1 MTGQYLNA
9 YRYHFVILIGGSSA
23 SYNQSMTDRPK
34 LKSIPTLTSK
44 QELFCQEYVKGNSAS
59 DAYRK
64 IYNVKQGTKD
74 STVHRSAH
82 ELLNNPKISSR
93 VQSLT
98 ARKEQNLQTSVHSL
112 SRYIV
117 ERLVEETKG
126 DNPSSRLKA
135 LELLGKHREID
146 IFNPESKVNVTVNNN
161 KTTSELEAE
170 IKEKLK
176 LVISD

>member
-1 MTGQYLNA
+1 MEQ
-9 YRYHFVILIGGSSA
+9 
-23 SYNQSMTDRPK
+23 YNQSMTDRPK

-93 VQSLT
+93 VQTLT
-98 ARKEQNLQTSVHSL
+98 AKKEANLQTTAHSL

-146 IFNPESKVNVTVNNN
+146 IFNPESKVNVTVNHN
-161 KTTSELEAE
+161 KTTAELENE
-170 IKEKLK
+170 IKEKLR
-176 LVISD
+176 LVIGNDD

>member
-1 MTGQYLNA
+1 MEQ
-9 YRYHFVILIGGSSA
+9 
-23 SYNQSMTDRPK
+23 YNQSMTDRPK

-64 IYNVKQGTKD
+64 TYNVKQGTKD
-74 STVHRSAH
+74 SSVHRSAH

-98 ARKEQNLQTSVHSL
+98 AKKEANLQTTAHSL

-146 IFNPESKVNVTVNNN
+146 IFNPESKVNVTVNHN
-161 KTTSELEAE
+161 KTTAELESE
-170 IKEKLK
+170 IRDKLK
-176 LVISD
+176 LVIGNDD

>member
-1 MTGQYLNA
+1 MEQYN
-9 YRYHFVILIGGSSA
+9 H
-23 SYNQSMTDRPK
+23 SMNDRPK

-93 VQSLT
+93 VHSLT
-98 ARKEQNLQTSVHSL
+98 AKKEQNSLTTAHSL

-161 KTTSELEAE
+161 KTTAELENE

-176 LVISD
+176 LVIGNKD

>member
-1 MTGQYLNA
+1 MEQ
-9 YRYHFVILIGGSSA
+9 
-23 SYNQSMTDRPK
+23 YNQSMTDRPK

-74 STVHRSAH
+74 SSVHRSAH

-93 VQSLT
+93 VQTLT
-98 ARKEQNLQTSVHSL
+98 AKKEANLQTTAHSL

-146 IFNPESKVNVTVNNN
+146 IFNPESKVNVTVNHN
-161 KTTSELEAE
+161 KTTAELENE
-170 IKEKLK
+170 IKEKLR
-176 LVISD
+176 LVIGNDD

>member
-1 MTGQYLNA
+1 MQQ
-9 YRYHFVILIGGSSA
+9 
-23 SYNQSMTDRPK
+23 YNQSMTDHPK

-44 QELFCQEYVKGNSAS
+44 QELFCQEYIKGNSAS
-59 DAYRK
+59 DAYRQA
-64 IYNVKQGTKD
+64 YNVNQGTK
-74 STVHRSAH
+74 SSSIHRSAH
-82 ELLNNPKISSR
+82 EVLNNPKVSSR
-93 VQSLT
+93 VKALNK
-98 ARKEQNLQTSVHSL
+98 RKEANLQTTAHSL

-135 LELLGKHREID
+135 LELLGKHRDID

-161 KTTSELEAE
+161 KTTTELEAE

-176 LVISD
+176 LVIGTD

>member
-1 MTGQYLNA
+1 MEQ
-9 YRYHFVILIGGSSA
+9 
-23 SYNQSMTDRPK
+23 YNQSMTDRPK

-74 STVHRSAH
+74 SSVHRSAH

-93 VQSLT
+93 VQTLT
-98 ARKEQNLQTSVHSL
+98 AKKEANLQTTAHSL

-146 IFNPESKVNVTVNNN
+146 IFNPESKVNVTVNHN
-161 KTTSELEAE
+161 KTTAELENE
-170 IKEKLK
+170 IRDKLK
-176 LVISD
+176 LVIGNDD

>member
-1 MTGQYLNA
+1 
-9 YRYHFVILIGGSSA
+9 
-23 SYNQSMTDRPK
+23 MTDRPK

-146 IFNPESKVNVTVNNN
+146 IFNPESKVNVTVNHN
-161 KTTSELEAE
+161 KTTAELENE

-176 LVISD
+176 LVIGNDD